1 MARLTREQSQA
12 QTREKL
18 LASAQEMVGL
28 YGYEGASVER
38 IAEGAGYSNGAFYSN
53 FSSKEDIFLQLL
65 EYNAGND
72 VVELEKLL
80 GKHEDPHQVIDA
92 LSQWANLR
100 SKNHRWGVLAIEL
113 MRRARRDE
121 TIGERHLKI
130 FRDQWT
136 GLGNIL
142 IGKLFSGHTP
152 PASAFHLG
160 GTVFELTYGGIGDF
174 LDKRVTGA
182 MVKAVLTSMHEAHT
196 AKSKKNANS

>member
-28 YGYEGASVER
+28 HGYEGASVDR
-38 IAEGAGYSNGAFYSN
+38 IAEEAGYSKGAFYSN
-53 FSSKEDIFLQLL
+53 FSNKEDIFLQLL

-72 VVELEKLL
+72 VIELEKLL

-92 LSQWANLR
+92 LSKWANLR

-121 TIGERHLKI
+121 TISERPSRY
-130 FRDQWT
+130 FAT
-136 GLGNIL
+136 NG
-142 IGKLFSGHTP
+142 
-152 PASAFHLG
+152 
-160 GTVFELTYGGIGDF
+160 
-174 LDKRVTGA
+174 
-182 MVKAVLTSMHEAHT
+182 
-196 AKSKKNANS
+196 